1 MAIPETTQ
9 YFLGGT
15 AELGGDTR
23 GPELVA
29 ILTTVIKD
37 GLSKLPP
44 LDKPQIFHNTDKLQI
59 FVDQRD
65 LKVRPYDFGTDAI
78 ERHRVA
84 NSLSQCLMLTLS
96 TVLTITKWQAIGTM
110 RGYSHL

>member
-1 MAIPETTQ
+1 MRDLVNNYILTKAVYPTKQGGTPETTQ

-23 GPELVA
+23 VTELVA

-59 FVDQRD
+59 FVDP
-65 LKVRPYDFGTDAI
+65 VI
-78 ERHRVA
+78 
-84 NSLSQCLMLTLS
+84 
-96 TVLTITKWQAIGTM
+96 
-110 RGYSHL
+110 